1 MDNGPFIVK
10 DVVVVLVYFICNET
24 NVVVRNDNEI
34 EDWPSTKNDNPNTTG
49 TAEETIYRMV
59 IYDVT
64 INVIYGLDCK
74 RSLVEEVLDIDLMVL
89 RTNINHVITEKE
101 ALH

>member
-1 MDNGPFIVK
+1 
-10 DVVVVLVYFICNET
+10 
-24 NVVVRNDNEI
+24 
-34 EDWPSTKNDNPNTTG
+34 
-49 TAEETIYRMV
+49 MV